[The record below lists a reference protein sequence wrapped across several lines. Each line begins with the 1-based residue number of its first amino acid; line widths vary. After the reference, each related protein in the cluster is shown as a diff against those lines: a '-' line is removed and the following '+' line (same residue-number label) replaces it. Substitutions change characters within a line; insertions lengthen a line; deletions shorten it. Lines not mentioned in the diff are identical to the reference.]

1 MSESELNTISMQN
14 LRAKEAAQI
23 ALEKLKVQPT
33 SLLEYRSAG
42 RVAVIGGEQA
52 IELAPRL
59 SGALH
64 PQVIL
69 TGGCG
74 NGFNTL
80 AFEDSTAETLRAIA
94 SLASI

>member
-14 LRAKEAAQI
+14 LRARQAAQI

-64 PQVIL
+64 P
-69 TGGCG
+69 
-74 NGFNTL
+74 
-80 AFEDSTAETLRAIA
+80 
-94 SLASI
+94 